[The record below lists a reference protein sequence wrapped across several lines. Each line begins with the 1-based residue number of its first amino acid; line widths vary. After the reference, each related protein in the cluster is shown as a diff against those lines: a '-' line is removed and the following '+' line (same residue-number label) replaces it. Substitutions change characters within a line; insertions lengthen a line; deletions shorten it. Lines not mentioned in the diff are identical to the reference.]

1 VSGAAQEYR
10 PDWWSR
16 YTSRRWT
23 NLFLAALG
31 VFVLLAG
38 VVGGMVLADSTKV
51 VGQLADVSSPAYVR
65 SQDLQIALVNQ
76 ETGVRG
82 YQLSR
87 DTSFLDPYR
96 DGQVAEQAALGRLF
110 ELIAN
115 PDRRAQLD
123 EVARLARVWRQTY
136 ADPLIANL
144 RADPDA
150 KVSKADADNGK
161 AQFDAL
167 RNKLT
172 DLQGRLAT
180 ARADQR
186 NEVRS
191 SDRYRNVIFV
201 VILVMLLIVGIVLAV
216 WLRVTILRPLAALR
230 ESTKRVS
237 GGAFHE
243 QISLQGPADL
253 VELGEAVEAMR
264 ARILSEL
271 DNSVAAHEQLADQAQ
286 ELRRSNAEL
295 EQFAYVA
302 SHDLQEPLR
311 KVASFC
317 QMLERRYGDQLDDR
331 GRQYIDFAVD
341 GAKRMQVLI
350 NDLLTFS
357 RVGRV
362 NDLAEPV
369 DLERAYARA
378 LANLGG
384 RIEDSGAQ
392 IVHDPLP
399 TVVGDPT
406 LLGMLFQNLIGNAL
420 KFRAKGR
427 TPHVSLTARAEDDQV
442 WRFAITD
449 NGIGVDP
456 QFADKIFVIFQRLH
470 NKEQYG
476 GTGIGLALC
485 KKIVEYHGGR
495 IWLDT
500 DYDQGAR
507 FVFTLPVAVGA
518 DAPPDQPPAEL
529 DVPTA
534 EGAAAS

>member
-1 VSGAAQEYR
+1 VSGR
-10 PDWWSR
+10 PVRGPDSWAR
-16 YTSRRWT
+16 YSARRWT
-23 NLFLAALG
+23 NLFLAVLG

-38 VVGGMVLADSTKV
+38 VVGGIVLADSTKGV
-51 VGQLADVSSPAYVR
+51 SQLADVSSPAYVE
-65 SQDLQIALVNQ
+65 SQNLQIGLVNQ

-87 DTSFLDPYR
+87 DTSFLDPYQR
-96 DGQVAEQAALGRLF
+96 GQIAEQAALGRLD
-110 ELIAN
+110 ELISN
-115 PDRRAQLD
+115 PDLRADVQ
-123 EVARLARVWRQTY
+123 EVERLARVWRQDY

-150 KVSKADADNGK
+150 SVSRADADFGK

-167 RNKLT
+167 RDRVNA
-172 DLQGRLAT
+172 LQAQLAG
-180 ARADQR
+180 ARAAQR
-186 NEVRS
+186 DEVRS
-191 SDRYRNVIFV
+191 TDRYRDIIFI
-201 VILVMLLIVGIVLAV
+201 VILVVLLGVGILLAG
-216 WLRVTILRPLAALR
+216 WLRVTILRPLSALR
-230 ESTKRVS
+230 DSTKRVS
-237 GGAFHE
+237 GGRFHE
-243 QISLQGPADL
+243 QIALQGPADL
-253 VELGEAVEAMR
+253 VELGEAVESMR

-271 DNSVAAHEQLADQAQ
+271 DNSVAAHEQLAEQAQ

-311 KVASFC
+311 KVTSFC

-369 DLERAYARA
+369 DLERAYLRA
-378 LANLGG
+378 LANLSG
-384 RIEDSGAQ
+384 RIEDTGA
-392 IVHDPLP
+392 VVEHDPLP

-420 KFRAKGR
+420 KFRDKGR
-427 TPHVSLTARAEDDQV
+427 APHVRLTAEQEDGG
-442 WRFAITD
+442 WRFAVAD

-456 QFADKIFVIFQRLH
+456 QFAEKIFVIFQRLH

-500 DYDQGAR
+500 GYDQGAR
-507 FVFTLPVAVGA
+507 FVFTLPLRVEDGA
-518 DAPPDQPPAEL
+518 RPTPIVRQPA
-529 DVPTA
+529 VPTA
-534 EGAAAS
+534 EGAAAP